1 MIIKFQYTKV
11 TKLAYLD
18 VGKLIC
24 AAYYLI
30 SLGLIFSDNNIKR
43 ILVEHIFCVVALLLC
58 YMFSAS
64 ASAGSVME
72 HPSALLYRLANKCK
86 PEVECV

>member
-43 ILVEHIFCVVALLLC
+43 ILVEHIFCVVA
-58 YMFSAS
+58 YMFSAA